1 MTMVSKSYHTHITK
15 ELCKQISDLEKQVAG
30 TKALEFAKRKSFQ
43 EVIDIQGEH
52 IRKLQLQLA
61 ESESAIAELKGK
73 LWTPF
78 TQVISADRQGNPK
91 TFRVEAI

>member
-1 MTMVSKSYHTHITK
+1 MSMVSRGYHLYVTK
-15 ELCKQISDLEKQVAG
+15 ELSKQINDLEKQVTG

-43 EVIDIQGEH
+43 GVIDIQSERIH
-52 IRKLQLQLA
+52 KLQLKLTA
-61 ESESAIAELKGK
+61 SESAIAELKGK

-91 TFRVEAI
+91 TFLVEEI